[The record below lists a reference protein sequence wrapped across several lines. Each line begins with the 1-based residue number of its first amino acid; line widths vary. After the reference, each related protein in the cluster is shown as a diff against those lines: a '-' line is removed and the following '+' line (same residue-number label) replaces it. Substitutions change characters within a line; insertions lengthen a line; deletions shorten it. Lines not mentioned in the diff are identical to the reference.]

1 MYFHGKVRGFLRTVT
16 EAECG
21 QHVAFCRAAYACTP
35 SLSAFLVYLFPQM
48 TFRALYFL
56 GFRVGVYFLENHFN
70 LFQFQVDDV
79 VHQPLGQLHMFL
91 EQIEIEIGFRRERV
105 DHVSI
110 KVDGQQAAT
119 VIRAERYL
127 AARIRTHGTETEIGI
142 AVGYGFA
149 QNRVPE

>member
-1 MYFHGKVRGFLRTVT
+1 
-16 EAECG
+16 
-21 QHVAFCRAAYACTP
+21 
-35 SLSAFLVYLFPQM
+35 M

-105 DHVSI
+105 DHVSV

-119 VIRAERYL
+119 VIRAKRYL
-127 AARIRTHGTETEIGI
+127 AAGVRAHGAETKIGI
-142 AVGYGFA
+142 IVSQNKTPGSALFHALCTIFFHKSCALMSLATMGEELSMGYCC
-149 QNRVPE
+149 V